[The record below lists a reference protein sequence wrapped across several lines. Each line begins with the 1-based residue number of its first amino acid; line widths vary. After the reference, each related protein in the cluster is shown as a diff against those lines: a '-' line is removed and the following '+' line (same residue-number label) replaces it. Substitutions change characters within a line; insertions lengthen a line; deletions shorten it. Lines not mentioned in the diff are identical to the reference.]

1 MSTSPAPVPATEP
14 LPGGEGVRARF
25 PGLADGW
32 VRLDGPA
39 GTLPVDSSIA
49 AMHAYYSSTG
59 QANLGGTFEASQ
71 RTGDLVEAT
80 RAAVGRLVGAA
91 ADEVVVGQSSTA
103 LTFQLT
109 RALART
115 WRPGDRVVCTRLDH
129 DANVRPWVLAARD
142 VGATVEFLDVDP
154 VTGALDVGPLDS
166 ICRRG
171 PGPVRW
177 VAVSGASN
185 LTGSVPDL
193 PEVVRVAREHGARV
207 HVDGVARVP
216 HLPTDVASLDVDS
229 MTTSSYKWYGPHAGI
244 LVARRGLLHEVEPYR
259 VRPADYA
266 GPARWETGT
275 PAFEVMAGIL
285 GAAEFMLESPL
296 AEVAAAETALL
307 GLLQSGLAGVD
318 GVTVHGPAFEPQVER
333 APTLIFSVAGRRP
346 EDVARSLADR
356 RIAVWSGDNY
366 ACDLVDS
373 LGLREAG
380 GAVRAGIVRYTS
392 RADVD
397 ALVDAVRGLGP
408 A

>member
-1 MSTSPAPVPATEP
+1 MTALDPATESAVP
-14 LPGGEGVRARF
+14 VAVGDPVRHRF

-49 AMHAYYSSTG
+49 AMHAYYSSPG
-59 QANLGGTFEASQ
+59 QANLGGAFEASA
-71 RTGDLVEAT
+71 RTGDLVDAT
-80 RAAVGRLVGAA
+80 RAAVARLVGAT
-91 ADEVVVGQSSTA
+91 ADEVVFGQSSTA

-115 WRPGDRVVCTRLDH
+115 WRSGDRIVCTRLDH
-129 DANVRPWVLAARD
+129 DANVTPWVLAARD
-142 VGATVEFLDVDP
+142 TGAVVEFLDVDP
-154 VTGALDVGPLDS
+154 VTGELDVSPLEAV
-166 ICRRG
+166 CRRG

-193 PEVVRVAREHGARV
+193 REVVRIAREHGARV

-216 HLPTDVASLDVDS
+216 HLPTDLAALDADSL
-229 MTTSSYKWYGPHAGI
+229 TTSSYKWYGPHAGI
-244 LVARRGLLHEVEPYR
+244 LVARRGLLHDVEPYR

-275 PAFEVMAGIL
+275 PAFEVLAGIL
-285 GAAEFMLESPL
+285 GAAEFMLEVPL
-296 AEVAAAETALL
+296 ADVAAAETALL
-307 GLLQSGLAGVD
+307 GRLQSGLEAVD
-318 GVTVHGPAFEPQVER
+318 GVTVHGPPFDPDGER

-346 EDVARSLADR
+346 DEVARHLAGE

-366 ACDLVDS
+366 ACELVDA
-373 LGLREAG
+373 LGLRPAG
-380 GAVRAGIVRYTS
+380 GAVRAGIVRYTDHD
-392 RADVD
+392 DVD
-397 ALVDAVRGLGP
+397 ALVGAVGQLGP